1 MSAVDCGSQAS
12 GVAAAGS
19 PTVHALTP
27 LHWCVG
33 LLSLAAGYFAF
44 RAGIDFSANWIWTR
58 PEYSHGIII
67 PFVAAFLVWQQR
79 DELEREPFPGAW
91 SGIVLLVLAAAINV
105 VGGFASLFI
114 VQQYAA
120 VLALY
125 GVVLALVGWKVFR
138 RLAVPLL
145 ILVLMIPLPEF
156 LYQNLSAQLQL
167 ISSRIGVAVI
177 RLCNISVYLEGNVI
191 DLGAM
196 KLQVAEACSG
206 LRYLFPLMTL
216 GFIMAY
222 FFKAAMWKR
231 LLLFLS
237 SIPVT
242 IVMNSVRIGL
252 IGVTVEYWGLAAAE
266 GFLHDFEGWVVFM
279 ASTGVLLLEIIVL
292 SWIGHDRRPWREV
305 FGLEFPAPTPA
316 DATVVARPLPQS
328 FMAAVALLVVVA
340 AAVQL
345 LPQFTPVVPQRKTFV
360 EYPMSLGE
368 WRGQRMP
375 LESDVRDVLQLD
387 DYLLANY
394 AAPGGRALNL
404 YVAWYDTQQSG
415 RSAHSPRSCLPGGG
429 WQFESFGQ
437 IDLPDV
443 RVAGHPLRVNRAI
456 IRLGNQRQLVYYFF
470 KQRSRILTNEYLVK
484 WYLFWD
490 ALTQRRTDGAL
501 VRFTIA
507 VPDSE
512 SLDAAESRL
521 RHFATLA
528 AAELGPQLPD

>member
-1 MSAVDCGSQAS
+1 MS

-27 LHWCVG
+27 AQWGLG
-33 LLSLAAGYFAF
+33 LLALAAGYFAF
-44 RAGIDFSANWIWTR
+44 RTGIDFSANWIWTR

-67 PFVAAFLVWQQR
+67 PFVAAFLVWQRR
-79 DELEREPFPGAW
+79 DELERESFPGAW
-91 SGIVLLVLAAAINV
+91 GGVAVLTVAAAINLI
-105 VGGFASLFI
+105 GGFASLFI

-125 GVVLALVGWKVFR
+125 GLVLALVGWRVFR

-167 ISSRIGVAVI
+167 ISSQIGVAVI
-177 RLCNISVYLEGNVI
+177 RMCHISVYLEGNVI

-196 KLQVAEACSG
+196 QLQVAEACSG

-222 FFKAAMWKR
+222 FFQAALWKR
-231 LLLFLS
+231 VLLFLS

-242 IVMNSVRIGL
+242 ILMNSVRIGL

-292 SWIGHDRRPWREV
+292 SRIGRDRRPWREV

-316 DATVVARPLPQS
+316 GATITPRSLPRS
-328 FMAAVALLVVVA
+328 FLAAVALLVVVSIA
-340 AAVQL
+340 GQL
-345 LPQFTPVVPQRKTFV
+345 VPNVKPVIPERKTFV
-360 EYPMSLGE
+360 EYPMTVGD
-368 WRGQRMP
+368 WRGRRMP

-387 DYLLANY
+387 DYLLADFV
-394 AAPGGRALNL
+394 APEGQPVNL
-404 YVAWYDTQQSG
+404 YVAWYDTQQAG
-415 RSAHSPRSCLPGGG
+415 RSAHSPRSCLPAGG
-429 WQFESFGQ
+429 WEFESFTQ
-437 IDLPDV
+437 IDLPEV
-443 RVAGHPLRVNRAI
+443 RLAGHRLRVNRAI
-456 IRLGNQRQLVYYFF
+456 IRQGNERLLVYYFF
-470 KQRSRILTNEYLVK
+470 KQRNRILTNEYLVK

-501 VRFTIA
+501 VRLSVGVRDA
-507 VPDSE
+507 E
-512 SLDAAESRL
+512 SLAAAESRL
-521 RHFATLA
+521 RGFAVLA
-528 AAELGPQLPD
+528 AAELGAQLPD